1 MAQALVFA
9 DLAALKPL
17 GIEADRYPSRDYG
30 RCQEIADAA
39 CFLGFDGL
47 IAPSARWPAQNAMLF
62 TDRIAPAE
70 LILVESDRELI
81 DWRAWRKAQRK
92 PGS

>member
-1 MAQALVFA
+1 MNHRVSSR
-9 DLAALKPL
+9 LAATFDQSGSSQP
-17 GIEADRYPSRDYG
+17 I
-30 RCQEIADAA
+30 DAA

-70 LILVESDRELI
+70 LILVESDRKLI